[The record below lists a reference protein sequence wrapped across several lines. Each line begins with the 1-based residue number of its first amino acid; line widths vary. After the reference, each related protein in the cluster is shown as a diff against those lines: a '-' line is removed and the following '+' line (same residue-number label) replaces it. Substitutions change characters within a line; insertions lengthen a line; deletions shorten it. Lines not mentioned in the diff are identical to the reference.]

1 VIVHVLDRSKMASS
15 LSPKNRVSP
24 VSVNDQHFSVKK
36 IALQWGH
43 LVDTQMSFLSRFLTG
58 FSKVQVKIN
67 RDGKAW

>member
-1 VIVHVLDRSKMASS
+1 
-15 LSPKNRVSP
+15 VSP